1 MENNFVKIYCDGGAR
16 GNPGPAA
23 SAFVVFDEH
32 ERIIARE
39 GEFIGNTTNNV
50 AEYKAVI
57 MALNWLSKN
66 KPSFKEIFFFLDSE
80 LVVNQLTGKFRVKD
94 RKLQELVLQIKKLE
108 KNIPGEISYKSV
120 PRKENKITDLLVNKT
135 LDALNSGTDPT

>member
-23 SAFVVFDEH
+23 SAFVVFDEQGK
-32 ERIIARE
+32 IIARG

-57 MALNWLSKN
+57 MALNWLIKN
-66 KPSFKEIFFFLDSE
+66 KPSFENFFFFLDSE

-108 KNIPGEISYKSV
+108 KNIPGKISYKSV

-135 LDALNSGTDPT
+135 LDALKEIST